1 MCGKKKPG
9 TENKDTR
16 IVGGLEA
23 EVCSTLFEIFFFS
36 LILNLKKIY

>member
-23 EVCSTLFEIFFFS
+23 EVCYTLLAKIIFIIFG
-36 LILNLKKIY
+36 LE